1 MSGSRLGTLI
11 RLDLT
16 QRVRSVAWYVML
28 GVFAAILLVVTALS
42 LMAFSFTGGE
52 TAGAGVY
59 SVVVFV
65 VLLLAVLVSPTL
77 SGNAINGDRDAANL
91 APVQVTLATTVEIVF
106 AKFLAAWL
114 TGLSFAVIAVPFM
127 LVAAL
132 SGGVDPLVVLVSI
145 LVLIVE
151 IAIIAA
157 IGVGLSGIVARP
169 LFSVAVTYLV
179 VAALVIGTPIA
190 FGLSGAA
197 IRTEVTQSSRS
208 YVYDDSGMT
217 SNPPEC
223 GPWDSYTYEVPRFDT
238 VWWILSANPFVILAD
253 ATPAR
258 FGASGYPEDLFG
270 NFSYLVRSAQIP
282 PEDNG
287 VSWDECAAP
296 TPQRQ
301 PTPEEIYNQTT
312 PSWFVGLA
320 VQLVLA
326 GALLFW
332 GGSRTR
338 TPSRTL
344 PPGTRIA

>member
-1 MSGSRLGTLI
+1 MSGNRLGTLV

-16 QRVRSVAWYVML
+16 QRVRSVAWYVLL
-28 GVFAAILLVVTALS
+28 GVFAALLVLVTALS
-42 LMAFSFTGGE
+42 LLAFSYSDGV
-52 TAGAGVY
+52 GAGVY

-65 VLLLAVLVSPTL
+65 VLLLVVLVSPTL

-91 APVQVTLATTVEIVF
+91 APVQVTLATTAEIVL

-114 TGLSFAVIAVPFM
+114 TGLSFVAVAVPFM

-132 SGGVDPLVVLVSI
+132 SGGVDPLVVLVS
-145 LVLIVE
+145 LVILIVE
-151 IAIIAA
+151 IAIVAA

-179 VAALVIGTPIA
+179 VAALVVGTPIA
-190 FGLSGAA
+190 FGLGGAA
-197 IRTEVTQSSRS
+197 IRTEVTQSYRS
-208 YVYDDSGMT
+208 YVYDDSGLPT
-217 SNPPEC
+217 TNPPTC
-223 GPWDSYTYEVPRFDT
+223 GPWESYSYEVPRFDT
-238 VWWILSANPFVILAD
+238 VWWLLSANPFVILAD

-258 FGASGYPEDLFG
+258 FSTGGYPEDLFG
-270 NFSYLVRSAQIP
+270 NFAVLVRGAQIP
-282 PEDNG
+282 PGDS
-287 VSWDECAAP
+287 VTWDECAWAP
-296 TPQRQ
+296 TTQ
-301 PTPEEIYNQTT
+301 PTPEEIYSQTT

-320 VQLVLA
+320 VQVVLA
-326 GALLFW
+326 GALLWW

>member
-1 MSGSRLGTLI
+1 MSGARLGTLI

-28 GVFAAILLVVTALS
+28 GVFAAILVVVTALS
-42 LMAFSFTGGE
+42 LLAFSYTGA
-52 TAGAGVY
+52 AGAGLY

-91 APVQVTLATTVEIVF
+91 APVQVTLATTAEIVL

-127 LVAAL
+127 LVAAF
-132 SGGVDPLVVLVSI
+132 SGGGDPLVVLVS
-145 LVLIVE
+145 LVVLIVE
-151 IAIIAA
+151 LAIIAA
-157 IGVGLSGIVARP
+157 IGVGLSGILARP
-169 LFSVAVTYLV
+169 LFSVAATYLV
-179 VAALVIGTPIA
+179 VAALVVGTPIA
-190 FGLSGAA
+190 FGLGGAA

-223 GPWDSYTYEVPRFDT
+223 GPWDTFTYEVPRFDA

-258 FGASGYPEDLFG
+258 FDSSGYPEDLFG
-270 NFSYLVRSAQIP
+270 NFAYLVRNAQIP
-282 PEDNG
+282 PEDS
-287 VSWDECAAP
+287 VTWDDCTQTVRFTE
-296 TPQRQ
+296 
-301 PTPEEIYNQTT
+301 TPEDIYNQTT

-320 VQLVLA
+320 VQILLA
-326 GALLFW
+326 GGLLWW

>member
-1 MSGSRLGTLI
+1 MSATRLWTLV

-28 GVFAAILLVVTALS
+28 GVFAAILVAVTALS
-42 LMAFSFTGGE
+42 LLSFSYAGGAG
-52 TAGAGVY
+52 AGAGVY

-91 APVQVTLATTVEIVF
+91 APVQVTLATTAEIVL

-127 LVAAL
+127 LVAAV
-132 SGGVDPLVVLVSI
+132 SGGVDPLVVLVS
-145 LVLIVE
+145 LVVLIVE

-190 FGLSGAA
+190 FTLGGAA
-197 IRTEVTQSSRS
+197 IRTEVTYSSRD
-208 YVYDDSGMT
+208 YMYDAPGDGT
-217 SNPPEC
+217 SEPEC
-223 GPWDSYTYEVPRFDT
+223 SPWYTSTSQVPRFDT
-238 VWWILSANPFVILAD
+238 VWWLLSANPFVILAD

-258 FGASGYPEDLFG
+258 FDRYGNPDDLFAG
-270 NFSYLVRSAQIP
+270 FATTVRGAQIP
-282 PEDNG
+282 PEDT
-287 VSWDECAAP
+287 VTWDACDPNFQPE
-296 TPQRQ
+296 Q
-301 PTPEEIYNQTT
+301 PTSEEIYNQTT

-326 GALLFW
+326 GALLWW